1 MKNVEQVFGAFL
13 DSSSKPYVRCF
24 RNSKLTGWGWD
35 IYITPLEKLDEKYSA
50 VLG

>member
-24 RNSKLTGWGWD
+24 RNSKLTGVG
-35 IYITPLEKLDEKYSA
+35 
-50 VLG
+50 LGYAYKPYGELRRNI